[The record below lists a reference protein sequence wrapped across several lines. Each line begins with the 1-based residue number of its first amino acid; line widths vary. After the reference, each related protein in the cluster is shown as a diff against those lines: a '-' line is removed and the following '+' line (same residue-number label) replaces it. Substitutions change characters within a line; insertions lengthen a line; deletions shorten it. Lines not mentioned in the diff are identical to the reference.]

1 MAETRSRIDMNSAG
15 LSHRYRLLHR
25 LGVGGMGAVYAALDR
40 LTGETVALKR
50 VSFAVPIA
58 GLDTAS
64 IQDLRRALTE
74 EFRLLA
80 SLRHPNIISVMDY
93 GFDAEQQTYYTMAL
107 LEAPMDILT
116 AASDQP
122 LNEKLHLLEQVLHA
136 LAYLH
141 RRGILHRD
149 VKPSNLLLT
158 QERQVKVMDFGLAAR
173 SGNSTETTGTLA
185 YMPPEVLL
193 QAGATVQSDLYAVG
207 LIAYEMFAGM
217 YPFDLSDP
225 TLLLN
230 QLLYTNPD
238 MSLVPEALQDIIAR
252 MLMKDPSDR
261 YNSAESVLRDLAV
274 VDKTITTE
282 TPALRESYLKAA
294 HFIGREAELTTLRD
308 ALDKI
313 HRNKHGSAWLIGG
326 ESGVGKS
333 RLIDEVQ
340 IHALLRGALVVRGQ
354 GASGSSLPFEMWRD
368 VVRRLVLECEVS
380 DLEAGILHELIPDIE
395 RLLERPILG
404 VPELSFLSAQMRLV
418 EAIVA
423 LFQRQKQ
430 PVLLVLEDLQWAT
443 ESLIPLRRL
452 VTLANEL
459 PLFII
464 GSYRNDER
472 PVLPSELPGMHLM
485 LLNRLN
491 RNEVAALSEAM
502 IGESGNHPEVVDFL
516 HQQTEGNV
524 FFLVETVRTLAE
536 SYGQLSLVGS
546 VTLPEHVMVSSIQT
560 IVEHRIQRAP
570 GWTHQGLQLA
580 AVAGRRL
587 DLRVMQVLLGGRL
600 DAWLMETL
608 DAMIL
613 EVTGNDW
620 RFAHDRLREGV
631 LMQVSSDDLPML
643 HQRVAEAIEHVYR
656 NDHTRAAVL
665 VEHWHM
671 AGDTAKEA
679 FYATLLTEQ
688 RRQVGILPEAEK
700 MLERALALYPQD
712 PDVRLRLYT
721 NAGYL
726 YYDQGKPN
734 QSREAFSNAL
744 KLARALHRADIE
756 GDALEGI
763 GSAAYAL
770 SDFPEALRWYEEAL
784 AFRRKIDD
792 LKGVGSTLHWMSV
805 LSRLWGHYDLA
816 KAYLDESMTLRRA
829 IQDWHGLADSLYQMS
844 LNARNAG
851 QYTQAIAYLNEG
863 RTLRERI
870 GDGRGLGDDL
880 NNLGISHMLLG
891 DYEAARDWLSES
903 LRMRSAGNN
912 RRGMAS
918 CYNALG
924 ELAFIQDDFA
934 TAIRYFAKSWS
945 VWTNAQDRWNIGN
958 SHASLGYVQA
968 LAGEYYSARHHLLE
982 AFRIGQ
988 ATKTN
993 FILLKSLIGW
1003 AQIALLETQ
1012 PRQAAQW
1019 LGLVDAHPGTT
1030 TVLRYIY
1037 FPAIYNRLNNYD
1049 ITENYELG
1057 KMLDLNL
1064 IAADILREHDTM
1076 PD

>member
-1 MAETRSRIDMNSAG
+1 MNSAG

-50 VSFAVPIA
+50 VSFAVPIV

-93 GFDAEQQTYYTMAL
+93 GFDTEQQTYYTMSL
-107 LEAPMDILT
+107 LEEPLDILS
-116 AASDQP
+116 AAADQP
-122 LNEKLHLLEQVLHA
+122 LPEKLHLLEQVLHA

-158 QERQVKVMDFGLAAR
+158 HERQVKVMDFGLAAR
-173 SGNSTETTGTLA
+173 SGHSTETTGTLA

-193 QAGATVQSDLYAVG
+193 QAGATIQSDLYAVG
-207 LIAYEMFAGM
+207 LVAYEMLAGV

-225 TLLLN
+225 TTLLN

-238 MSLVPEALQDIIAR
+238 MALIPESLQDIIAR
-252 MLMKDPSDR
+252 LLMKDPGDR
-261 YNSAESVLRDLAV
+261 YKTAENVLRDLMV

-294 HFIGREAELTTLRD
+294 HFIGREPELNTLRE
-308 ALDKI
+308 ALDRT
-313 HRNKHGSAWLIGG
+313 HRKRHGSAWLIGG

-340 IHALLRGALVVRGQ
+340 TYALLHGALVVRGQ
-354 GASGSSLPFEMWRD
+354 SAGGSALPFELWRD
-368 VVRRLVLECEVS
+368 VARRLILECEVS
-380 DLEAGILHELIPDIE
+380 DLEAGILRELIPDIE
-395 RLLERPILG
+395 RLLERPVFD

-418 EAIVA
+418 EALVA

-430 PVLLVLEDLQWAT
+430 PILLILEDLQWAT

-452 VTLANEL
+452 ITLAHDL
-459 PLFII
+459 PLLII
-464 GSYRNDER
+464 ASYRNDER
-472 PVLPSELPGMHLM
+472 PLLPAELPGMHLI
-485 LLNRLN
+485 LLQRLS
-491 RNEVAALSEAM
+491 RAEVATLSEAM
-502 IGESGNHPEVVDFL
+502 IGETGSQPEVVDFL

-524 FFLVETVRTLAE
+524 FFLVETVRALAE

-546 VTLPEHVMVSSIQT
+546 VTLPQQVLVSSIQT

-570 GWTHQGLQLA
+570 AWTQPGLQLA

-587 DLRVMQVLLGGRL
+587 DLRVMQFLIGEKL
-600 DAWLMETL
+600 DAWLMECL
-608 DAMIL
+608 DAMML
-613 EVTGNDW
+613 EVSGNDW
-620 RFAHDRLREGV
+620 RFAHDQLREGV
-631 LMQVSSDDLPML
+631 LMQVNAAELPGL
-643 HQRVAEAIEHVYR
+643 HQQVAEAIEQVYGGD
-656 NDHTRAAVL
+656 NARAAVL
-665 VEHWHM
+665 VEHWH
-671 AGDTAKEA
+671 AANNPTREA
-679 FYATLLTEQ
+679 YYATLLVEQ
-688 RRQVGILPEAEK
+688 RRIVGILPEAEK
-700 MLERALALYPQD
+700 MLERALALHPQD

-734 QSREAFSNAL
+734 PSRESFSHAL
-744 KLARALHRADIE
+744 KLARAVNRPDIE
-756 GDALEGI
+756 GAALEGI
-763 GSAAYAL
+763 GNAAYAL

-784 AFRRKIDD
+784 VFRRGIGD
-792 LKGVGSTLHWMSV
+792 LKGVASTLHWMSV
-805 LSRLWGHYDLA
+805 LRRLWGHYDLA
-816 KAYLDESMTLRRA
+816 KANLDESMALRRE
-829 IQDWHGLADSLYQMS
+829 IQDLHGLADSLYQVS

-851 QYTQAIAYLNEG
+851 HYTEAIAYLEEG

-880 NNLGISHMLLG
+880 NNLGISHMLL
-891 DYEAARDWLSES
+891 DDHAAAWHWLNES
-903 LRMRSAGNN
+903 LRMRRVGNN

-918 CYNALG
+918 CFNALG
-924 ELAFIQDDFA
+924 ELAFKQKDYG
-934 TAIRYFAKSWS
+934 TAIRYFGKSLSIWI
-945 VWTNAQDRWNIGN
+945 NAQDRWNIAN

-968 LAGEYYSARHHLLE
+968 AAGEYYSARHNLLE
-982 AFRIGQ
+982 SFRIAQ
-988 ATKTN
+988 ATKTT
-993 FILLKSLIGW
+993 FIMLKGLIGW
-1003 AQIALLETQ
+1003 AQVALLEEQ

-1019 LGLVDAHPGTT
+1019 LGLVDVNAGTT
-1030 TVLRYIY
+1030 TMLRYIY
-1037 FPAIYNRLNNYD
+1037 FPPVYARLSEYD
-1049 ITENYELG
+1049 IAENYELG
-1057 KMLDLNL
+1057 KLLDLNL
-1064 IAADILREHDTM
+1064 IVADILREHDTVQ
-1076 PD
+1076 D